1 MVTIKSLNRF
11 SSNDLI
17 YEGDKR
23 WNGEWVGNLISSN
36 ITSGQSRRETIE
48 RDLQQVFANTRI
60 RVFARHE
67 MWCFDLRTNDSVV
80 RTEEYDAYEIEI
92 SNIQC
97 FRTKD
102 SIASAKDNIDNYRKR
117 LVARELERRRYT
129 SDAIIFA
136 ILVIVMT
143 LLASHSWAEIVL
155 FESNNDTFNEKVF
168 QTGDPGYSSPTEY
181 NYDDESTKSES
192 SASESDSDY
201 ENVS

>member
-1 MVTIKSLNRF
+1 
-11 SSNDLI
+11 
-17 YEGDKR
+17 
-23 WNGEWVGNLISSN
+23 
-36 ITSGQSRRETIE
+36 
-48 RDLQQVFANTRI
+48 
-60 RVFARHE
+60 

-129 SDAIIFA
+129 SDAIIFT

-155 FESNNDTFNEKVF
+155 FESNNDTINEKVV
-168 QTGDPGYSSPTEY
+168 QTGDNPIILVLRPLNIIMVAMRVLRANHLQARVTTAIT
-181 NYDDESTKSES
+181 TK
-192 SASESDSDY
+192 AKIKY
-201 ENVS
+201 EFVDFWLPVVHIVQRPQ

>member
-1 MVTIKSLNRF
+1 
-11 SSNDLI
+11 
-17 YEGDKR
+17 
-23 WNGEWVGNLISSN
+23 
-36 ITSGQSRRETIE
+36 
-48 RDLQQVFANTRI
+48 
-60 RVFARHE
+60 
-67 MWCFDLRTNDSVV
+67 MWCFDLRANDSVV

-97 FRTKD
+97 FRTKG
-102 SIASAKDNIDNYRKR
+102 SIASAKDNIDNYRER

-155 FESNNDTFNEKVF
+155 FESNNDTFDEKVV
-168 QTGDPGYSSPTEY
+168 QTGDPDYSSPTTTEY
-181 NYDDESTKSES
+181 NYGSDESTKSES

-201 ENVS
+201 DEG